1 MLLAMP
7 SLPRGAAGAQDG
19 ASAAGAVPAEQAPL
33 PGDLHSTLPPSA
45 DLQYQTTV
53 TMQLMGMPVTLHART
68 TTGWRIAGQRY
79 EAHLHMDT
87 AEFDQS
93 SRGALDPDGALV
105 PDRYEE
111 KRPFH
116 SAEAVQID
124 WAQER
129 VQFGSAAPTHAPA
142 PGAQDRLSLQFEL
155 ARLRQR
161 YPERFATGSTHEVSL
176 IGTHD
181 VDPWKFTVAE
191 AESID
196 TGRGPMRAV
205 RFSARRQVGTVEETM
220 DIWLG
225 PDLRWLPIRIR
236 IVDRKQSII
245 DSVLEQAQLP

>member
-1 MLLAMP
+1 MLATAPLHC
-7 SLPRGAAGAQDG
+7 LAAGARDG
-19 ASAAGAVPAEQAPL
+19 ASAPGAAPAERSAQPGDVPAA
-33 PGDLHSTLPPSA
+33 LPPST
-45 DLQYQTTV
+45 DLEYKTTA
-53 TMQLMGMPVTLHART
+53 TMQLMGLPMTLHART
-68 TTGWRIAGQRY
+68 STRWRLDGGRY
-79 EAHLHMDT
+79 EMHLHMDT

-93 SRGALDPDGALV
+93 SYGTLDPDGALV

-124 WAQER
+124 WAHER
-129 VQFGSAAPTHAPA
+129 VQFGSAPPARAPA

-155 ARLRQR
+155 ARQRQR
-161 YPERFATGSTHEVSL
+161 YPERFVAGSTHEVNL

-205 RFSARRQVGTVEETM
+205 RMSARRMVGTVEESM
-220 DIWLG
+220 EIWLG
-225 PDLRWLPIRIR
+225 ADLQWMPIRIR

-245 DSVLEQAQLP
+245 DSVLE